1 GGVAAAGLANSN
13 VVGIRTARRMRG
25 IGPWAVAGGTFLAV
39 GILRW
44 PMIPVV
50 LALAPVSIGLA
61 WVQGRRDA

>member
-1 GGVAAAGLANSN
+1 
-13 VVGIRTARRMRG
+13 
-25 IGPWAVAGGTFLAV
+25 
-39 GILRW
+39 LRW